1 MSVTWLETRPV
12 PVDQLTRFPGN
23 ARRGDVKAIRESIR
37 RTGQY
42 RAIVVRKTGDQMII
56 LAGNHTFE
64 AISSEGSDSVRCEII
79 ECSDAEAL
87 RINLA
92 DNRLA
97 EIGEYDNEDLAS
109 LLAGL
114 DGDLDGTGWTSEDID
129 LLLDPEA
136 ANPGRPPRNHL
147 PLAEEFI
154 IPPFDILNAQTS
166 RWQDRK
172 RQWLDLGL
180 QSWKGRDENLVFNNK
195 DFARSI
201 GVMPELNTSVFDPVL
216 CEVAYRWF
224 SGPGHTV
231 LDPFAGGSV
240 RGLMAGMLGR
250 AYSGNDLSADQIK
263 ENIGQCEDFVRR
275 GLIRDF
281 PPSWSVGDSQDW
293 VKTLPGE
300 SVDLIFTCPPY
311 YDLEKYSRAPGEL
324 SRMRYEEFDKVY
336 ADILAGA
343 AAALR
348 EDRFAVIVTGNVRD
362 GKGRIRD
369 LRQATVAAMESAGL
383 AYVQDAILMT
393 MVVSAAI
400 RARAPFIGKRGL
412 TRIHQDV
419 SVFCKGDRGRAAEA
433 AGQVEVYV
441 PDEDDL

>member
-114 DGDLDGTGWTSEDID
+114 DGDLDGTGWTAEDID

-136 ANPGRPPRNHL
+136 GSSKSYKINV

-154 IPPFDILNAQTS
+154 VPPFDVLNAQTS

-172 RQWLDLGL
+172 REWLDLGIE
-180 QSWKGRDENLVFNNK
+180 SWRGRSAGLAHTNEKFTSTMGINP
-195 DFARSI
+195 AT
-201 GVMPELNTSVFDPVL
+201 NTSVFDPVL

-224 SGPGHTV
+224 SGPGHAV

-250 AYSGNDLSADQIK
+250 GYLGNDLSPEQVADNREQ
-263 ENIGQCEDFVRR
+263 EEDFHNR
-275 GLIRDF
+275 GLIKEFR
-281 PPSWSVGDSQDW
+281 PVWTVGDSREW
-293 VKTLPGE
+293 VKTLPE
-300 SVDLIFTCPPY
+300 DSADMILTCPPY
-311 YDLEKYSRAPGEL
+311 YDLESYSNGPGDL
-324 SRMRYEEFDKVY
+324 SRMRYEEFNEIY
-336 ADILAGA
+336 TEILSGA
-343 AAALR
+343 SAALR
-348 EDRFAVIVTGNVRD
+348 ENRFAVIVTGNVRD

-369 LRQATVAAMESAGL
+369 LRQVTVSAMESAGL
-383 AYVQDAILMT
+383 TYVQDAVLMT
-393 MVVSAAI
+393 MIASASR
-400 RARAPFIGKRGL
+400 RARAPFLSKRGI